1 MVIKIVNKTI
11 ITKRSKKQ
19 EADDTNFPSPI
30 TVDNHSSKKSELM
43 RQIRFPP
50 LPKKDQIGNFRK
62 EKNRRPL
69 FHLPRQT
76 QHNLT

>member
-62 EKNRRPL
+62 EKTEDRFSICPGKRNI
-69 FHLPRQT
+69 T
-76 QHNLT
+76 